1 MARTP
6 KIVSVYDKLNKIE
19 QDIVETENR
28 LKKLISERAELLKEK
43 DELEMKKLWAYLKE
57 QNLSFEEVQNLISN
71 NKQIDSPEEWF
82 MI

>member
-19 QDIVETENR
+19 QDIAETEDR
-28 LKKLISERAELLKEK
+28 LKKLISERDELLKEK
-43 DELEMKKLWAYLKE
+43 DDLEMKKLWAYLKE

-71 NKQIDSPEEWF
+71 NKQSDSPEE
-82 MI
+82 

>member
-28 LKKLISERAELLKEK
+28 LKKLISERDELLKEK
-43 DELEMKKLWAYLKE
+43 DELEMKKLWAYIKE

-71 NKQIDSPEEWF
+71 NKQIDSPEE
-82 MI
+82 

>member
-28 LKKLISERAELLKEK
+28 LKKLILERDELLKEK

-71 NKQIDSPEEWF
+71 NKQIDSPEE
-82 MI
+82 

>member
-19 QDIVETENR
+19 QDIAETEDS
-28 LKKLISERAELLKEK
+28 LKKLISERDELLKEK
-43 DELEMKKLWAYLKE
+43 DDIEMKKLWAYLKE

-71 NKQIDSPEEWF
+71 NKQSDSPEE
-82 MI
+82 

>member
-28 LKKLISERAELLKEK
+28 LKKLISERDELLKEK

-71 NKQIDSPEEWF
+71 NKQNDSPEE
-82 MI
+82 